1 MRHRQYSHWIIA
13 ALCGSIMV
21 VGLLFNG
28 TIVNNYTV
36 TISSDIGI
44 SRTVFSLYNTM
55 RSLTAFF
62 VNLQLFRILKRS
74 AIKPMILF
82 GLLCSA
88 AVQLILSF
96 AADTIW
102 ICAAGLLAGI
112 AYALCGTVTL
122 SMILQN
128 WFYAGYGT
136 VFSAVM
142 SASGLGGI
150 VICPALSA
158 LTEQLGWRFG
168 FRLLALVSL
177 MIAALC
183 RKFLHVAPE
192 EIHTSPYGS
201 SEASIQPQTPQAGR
215 SRISIL
221 GNDGNSRNLRLLAFI
236 SGAFSLGTLAVYSNL
251 SSIIQDIGFT
261 VTFATGIAASCNS
274 LANSFGKIL
283 MGWVNDHFGT
293 KRMLLFWYGVCP
305 FAMLYF
311 VLMRNAVVAA
321 AVPGIFLIGFTSG
334 IYSVPGALVCS
345 KLFPERGHYLYAVG
359 ICTAV
364 GNLCPAVSGQI
375 CHGLYEQTGAY
386 VSSMLFALLLACG
399 CFAAVAALI
408 LKNRT
413 LFESPICPLTTS
425 SFSCTKEAHFS

>member
-1 MRHRQYSHWIIA
+1 MKESWDAMRHCQYSHWITA
-13 ALCGSIMV
+13 VLCGSIMV

-44 SRTVFSLYNTM
+44 SRTVFSLYNTT
-55 RSLTAFF
+55 RSLAAFF
-62 VNLQLFRILKRS
+62 VNLQLFRILKPS
-74 AIKPMILF
+74 SIKPMILV

-96 AADTIW
+96 AANTVW
-102 ICAAGLLAGI
+102 ICTAGLLAGI
-112 AYALCGTVTL
+112 AYAICGTVTL

-150 VICPALSA
+150 VICPALST
-158 LTEQLGWRFG
+158 LTEQFGWRFG

-177 MIAALC
+177 VIAALC
-183 RKFLHVAPE
+183 RKFLHVVPE
-192 EIHTSPYGS
+192 EIHASPYGS
-201 SEASIQPQTPQAGR
+201 SAASIQPQIPQAER
-215 SRISIL
+215 SRILTL
-221 GNDGNSRNLRLLAFI
+221 GNDRNSKNLRLLAFI
-236 SGAFSLGTLAVYSNL
+236 SGSFSLGTLAVYSNL

-261 VTFATGIAASCNS
+261 GAFATGIAASCNS

-305 FAMLYF
+305 VAMLYF
-311 VLMRNAVVAA
+311 ILMRNTVAVA
-321 AVPGIFLIGFTSG
+321 AVPGILLIGFTSG
-334 IYSVPGALVCS
+334 IYSVPGVLVCS
-345 KLFPERGHYLYAVG
+345 KLFPKRGHYLYAVG

-364 GNLCPAVSGQI
+364 GNLCPAVSGLI

-386 VSSMLFALLLACG
+386 VSSMFLALLLACS
-399 CFAAVAALI
+399 CFATVVDLI
-408 LKNRT
+408 LKNRNI
-413 LFESPICPLTTS
+413 F
-425 SFSCTKEAHFS
+425 